1 MKILTTE
8 EFKNKLDL
16 KETFIVDMYADWCG
30 PCRVLGP
37 IVERA
42 SQKLEESGSSV
53 NVYKYNI
60 ENDKE
65 FALELGVRSIP
76 TIKAFK
82 NGEQVKNT
90 VGVVQENVI
99 IQMAGELL

>member
-1 MKILTTE
+1 M
-8 EFKNKLDL
+8 F
-16 KETFIVDMYADWCG
+16 ADWCG

-37 IVERA
+37 IVESA
-42 SQKLEESGSSV
+42 SVKLEQSGSKV

-60 ENDKE
+60 EEDRD

-99 IQMAGELL
+99 LEMAGELL

>member
-1 MKILTTE
+1 MIQLTSNQIQEKI
-8 EFKNKLDL
+8 NS
-16 KETFIVDMYADWCG
+16 KETFILDFYADWCG

-37 IVERA
+37 IVESA
-42 SQKLEESGSSV
+42 SVKLEQSGSKV

-60 ENDKE
+60 EEDRD

-99 IQMAGELL
+99 LQMAGELL

>member
-1 MKILTTE
+1 MKTLTTQ
-8 EFKNKLDL
+8 EFKNKLEF
-16 KETFIVDMYADWCG
+16 KEKFIVDFFAEWCG
-30 PCRVLGP
+30 PCSVLWP
-37 IVERA
+37 IVESA
-42 SQKLEESGSSV
+42 SLKFEQSGSKV

-60 ENDKE
+60 EEDRE

-99 IQMAGELL
+99 LQMAGELL

>member
-1 MKILTTE
+1 MKTLTTQ
-8 EFKNKLDL
+8 EFKNKLES
-16 KETFIVDMYADWCG
+16 KETFIVDMFAEWCG

-37 IVERA
+37 IVESA
-42 SQKLEESGSSV
+42 SVKLEQSGSKV
-53 NVYKYNI
+53 NLYKYNI
-60 ENDKE
+60 EEDRD

-99 IQMAGELL
+99 LQMAGELL

>member
-1 MKILTTE
+1 
-8 EFKNKLDL
+8 
-16 KETFIVDMYADWCG
+16 
-30 PCRVLGP
+30 
-37 IVERA
+37 VESA
-42 SQKLEESGSSV
+42 SLKLEQSGSKV

-60 ENDKE
+60 EEDRE

-99 IQMAGELL
+99 LQMAGELL

>member
-60 ENDKE
+60 EDDKD
-65 FALELGVRSIP
+65 FAMGLGVRSIP

>member
-1 MKILTTE
+1 MKTLTTQ
-8 EFKNKLDL
+8 EFKNKLES
-16 KETFIVDMYADWCG
+16 KETFIVDLFAEWCG
-30 PCRVLGP
+30 PCKVLGP
-37 IVERA
+37 IVESA
-42 SQKLEESGSSV
+42 SLKLEQTGSKV
-53 NVYKYNI
+53 NIYKYNI
-60 ENDKE
+60 EEDRE